1 MKNLFKRMRVFIQKV
16 CSKIS
21 AMLLEFADSRKDRRI
36 CGRSLVKYV
45 RSVDRDDQNGLG
57 GTGSQSTH
65 YIFLKRIFSH
75 VRITES
81 DTFIDVGCGKGR
93 VLAFLLHSKCPC
105 AIYGIEHNEK
115 VGRIAVEWTQRYP
128 QASVIIGDAFE
139 QDYNNYTILSLARS
153 FLPVTFLRFV
163 EKLENTLTH
172 PITLVY
178 WYESESGHLLRS
190 RPGWSMQ
197 FREVVGRIHGLR
209 ISRYPQSYSIW
220 TYDPAQHGEIEK
232 DREESGGKA
241 RR

>member
-105 AIYGIEHNEK
+105 AIYGIEHNE
-115 VGRIAVEWTQRYP
+115 
-128 QASVIIGDAFE
+128 S
-139 QDYNNYTILSLARS
+139 LS
-153 FLPVTFLRFV
+153 
-163 EKLENTLTH
+163 N
-172 PITLVY
+172 
-178 WYESESGHLLRS
+178 GHNA
-190 RPGWSMQ
+190 
-197 FREVVGRIHGLR
+197 I
-209 ISRYPQSYSIW
+209 
-220 TYDPAQHGEIEK
+220 
-232 DREESGGKA
+232 
-241 RR
+241 RRHR